1 MCTLYTCNVHRSTVY
16 NSQGMETTQQMN
28 QQTSDSATQQP
39 SAYEWIRRLQYI
51 YTMEYYSA
59 VKKNIFESVL
69 MMWMKLEPIK
79 QSEKSQRE
87 KHQYSV
93 LTHIYGIQRDGN
105 DKPVCK
111 TAKETQMY
119 RTVKM
124 KKKKKKLKIVLLFD
138 SEILLLGIYCEQ
150 TIIQKDIYTTVF
162 IAALSTT
169 ART

>member
-1 MCTLYTCNVHRSTVY
+1 
-16 NSQGMETTQQMN
+16 
-28 QQTSDSATQQP
+28 
-39 SAYEWIRRLQYI
+39 
-51 YTMEYYSA
+51 
-59 VKKNIFESVL
+59 
-69 MMWMKLEPIK
+69 
-79 QSEKSQRE
+79 
-87 KHQYSV
+87 
-93 LTHIYGIQRDGN
+93 
-105 DKPVCK
+105 
-111 TAKETQMY
+111 MY